1 MDAVSR
7 SDTVNWSA
15 EVHSLFEAKV
25 AVLERGRGDQRAA
38 VRRLRESKIQAERHQ
53 LIQGRIDGREWVE
66 NRAEYEALKR
76 LKKNSAACQNAWDRP
91 WEQLQCAV
99 DPFGE
104 YTDAHFFGEGDEEH
118 HPDYLSAF
126 LASALETWDE
136 LEPEVDSAHLSAD
149 GPYTTDQGD
158 AVAPVAPIEAPE
170 TCSVHCTVPGA
181 GPRVKPSAGARPEG
195 CRYVR
200 AGYDCRGS
208 EAARAT
214 ACAASSLDRARYRHG
229 SLYECA

>member
-76 LKKNSAACQNAWDRP
+76 LKKNSAAYQNAWDRP
-91 WEQLQCAV
+91 WEQLRCAV

-104 YTDAHFFGEGDEEH
+104 YTDEPLSAHFYGEDDDDH
-118 HPDYLSAF
+118 HPYYLSAF
-126 LASALETWDE
+126 LEAALETWDE
-136 LEPEVDSAHLSAD
+136 LEPEVDSTHLSA
-149 GPYTTDQGD
+149 
-158 AVAPVAPIEAPE
+158 
-170 TCSVHCTVPGA
+170 
-181 GPRVKPSAGARPEG
+181 
-195 CRYVR
+195 
-200 AGYDCRGS
+200 
-208 EAARAT
+208 
-214 ACAASSLDRARYRHG
+214 
-229 SLYECA
+229 ECLPA